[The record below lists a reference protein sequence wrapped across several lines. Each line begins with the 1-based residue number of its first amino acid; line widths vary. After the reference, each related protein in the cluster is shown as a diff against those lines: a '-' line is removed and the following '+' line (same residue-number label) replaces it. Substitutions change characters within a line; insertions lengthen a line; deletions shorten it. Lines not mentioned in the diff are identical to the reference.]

1 MRFECASA
9 CTTARCH
16 AHDAIHEPMQQP
28 VRQHKMP
35 RASAAWH
42 VLCPKQ
48 RDSRDPKTSWNA
60 NLHSSTGCAQRSP
73 HGSPAKAVKLRFP
86 NGASC
91 QRTPPAHHTRAAAC
105 RPFCRSRS
113 GRASAAGWRRRR
125 RRSPATHMVPIMMHN
140 L

>member
-16 AHDAIHEPMQQP
+16 AHDAIREPMQQP

-86 NGASC
+86 NGASAKELL
-91 QRTPPAHHTRAAAC
+91 QRITRALQLVVRFAEAEADE
-105 RPFCRSRS
+105 
-113 GRASAAGWRRRR
+113 RARRVGGDVEG
-125 RRSPATHMVPIMMHN
+125 AHLCHTWCQ